1 MKLTANSPMYTN
13 RPGPKRKGISPKHQF
28 SGANCWFPWLRII
41 HQNRFFWNKPPPKL
55 HDWNTPGY
63 FLNINVHDS
72 KKVLLH
78 LLLQGVVPLLSLL
91 VLCPQFLHLL
101 CQAMR
106 ISRSRC
112 KARPLEMAK
121 KPPTYRPGTYPIPYT
136 RVRNVKKV

>member
-13 RPGPKRKGISPKHQF
+13 RPGLKRKGVSLQSTNFQGPTVGSLGCVSFIKIDFFGISHPP
-28 SGANCWFPWLRII
+28 NCMIGIPL
-41 HQNRFFWNKPPPKL
+41 
-55 HDWNTPGY
+55 D

-101 CQAMR
+101 CQAMC